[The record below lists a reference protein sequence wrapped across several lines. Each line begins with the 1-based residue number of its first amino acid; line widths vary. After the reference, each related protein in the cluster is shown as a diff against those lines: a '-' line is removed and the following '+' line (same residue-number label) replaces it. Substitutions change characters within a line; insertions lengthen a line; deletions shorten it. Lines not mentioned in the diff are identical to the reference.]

1 MSSSGAQ
8 VLAAVDKV
16 AEQLQ
21 ASGKAKTAAMQDY
34 AIKCYTEILTPLQA
48 RPLQCHAQTQLDYR
62 KCMRQEA
69 HAILTQ
75 QSHARL
81 VREACVPA
89 RPA

>member
-1 MSSSGAQ
+1 MFAGKLMTSTGAQ

-48 RPLQCHAQTQLDYR
+48 SF
-62 KCMRQEA
+62 CMCNVLA
-69 HAILTQ
+69 
-75 QSHARL
+75 
-81 VREACVPA
+81 PN
-89 RPA
+89 

>member
-1 MSSSGAQ
+1 

-48 RPLQCHAQTQLDYR
+48 SC
-62 KCMRQEA
+62 
-69 HAILTQ
+69 
-75 QSHARL
+75 
-81 VREACVPA
+81 
-89 RPA
+89 

>member
-1 MSSSGAQ
+1 MQPPAEHGLRLQAVAAPGAVLTDMTDSFMSGTDVQ

-48 RPLQCHAQTQLDYR
+48 RL
-62 KCMRQEA
+62 
-69 HAILTQ
+69 
-75 QSHARL
+75 
-81 VREACVPA
+81 
-89 RPA
+89 